1 MINARRTSQLPTV
14 AELLEGVM
22 LVPIGVVTGVTVF
35 PGFLLCVPGLTLLAL
50 MLAVPLVAVGLV
62 VAAAG
67 VVLTVAG
74 AVVVLP
80 RLLVRTIRARL
91 ALRAHR
97 SVPQPRPR
105 ATRVRT
111 PRRVVHAT
119 PRPASSAAERP

>member
-14 AELLEGVM
+14 ADLLEGVM
-22 LVPIGVVTGVTVF
+22 LVPIGIVVGVTVF
-35 PGFLLCVPGLTLLAL
+35 PGFLLCVPGLCLLAL

-74 AVVVLP
+74 AVVAVP
-80 RLLVRTIRARL
+80 RLLVRTICTRR

-97 SVPQPRPR
+97 PVPRLRPR
-105 ATRVRT
+105 AVGVRT
-111 PRRVVHAT
+111 PRRVLPAA